1 MRSVGLNSGGAPY
14 AFQSDDDTT
23 LSVKPAVTLGDVT
36 TATLDDVTTD
46 DDFQRFQRF
55 DGEASSSA
63 LGAGGGME
71 RSTTSDSLGDAPGGA
86 GAAGGAEF
94 APSVASSGYAS
105 QAVSMQTLSSEDS
118 ASVRSVDDVA
128 AADAAT
134 GGATGSDGG
143 DDTVTEASSELSLVT
158 VVEGITPQEPGRASP
173 NADSRA
179 SPNADGRASP
189 NTDGHASPSADG
201 HASPSADG
209 RASPSADGRASPN
222 ADGRASPSADGRTSP
237 NADGRTSPNADDL
250 VSSNEDGR
258 ASPNT
263 NGRASV
269 NGSADQSAD
278 GRDSSHGRASPNAR
292 DDPTDSRA
300 SASVR
305 HVGDDGSSPRSVD
318 REAVR
323 VASPSSDSVDVYSEA
338 AMESLERL
346 MEPAAVG
353 SGHQTEGALQPRRTD
368 SRPAFEIHRPDAAVK
383 LRRTRTGGGAGA
395 GRGPT
400 PVKATYRPAS
410 LMLDAT
416 VNGDETIDDYESHHS
431 GNVTASRFNPGTG
444 TEFLFD

>member
-1 MRSVGLNSGGAPY
+1 MGVRQRVALIRSSGGAPY

-128 AADAAT
+128 ATADATT
-134 GGATGSDGG
+134 GGATGSDADGG

-179 SPNADGRASP
+179 SAHA
-189 NTDGHASPSADG
+189 DGHASPSADG
-201 HASPSADG
+201 HASPSVDG
-209 RASPSADGRASPN
+209 RTSPNADGRASPN
-222 ADGRASPSADGRTSP
+222 TDGRASPSADGRTSP
-237 NADGRTSPNADDL
+237 NADGRTSPNADDR

-269 NGSADQSAD
+269 NGSADRSAD

-305 HVGDDGSSPRSVD
+305 HVGDDGLSPRSVD
-318 REAVR
+318 READR
-323 VASPSSDSVDVYSEA
+323 AASPSSDSVDVYSEA

-346 MEPAAVG
+346 TEPAAVG
-353 SGHQTEGALQPRRTD
+353 SVHQTEGAPMPRRAD

-444 TEFLFD
+444 T